1 MISARKLIKLARKWQ
16 KLAAIRRKRI
26 TFSSTSSMVEKG
38 HFVVY
43 SADEKRFMLPLE
55 YLKNEMVMEL
65 FNLAEE
71 EFGIPSNGHL
81 ILPFDSTFMEY
92 AIGLIKRKVEKAL
105 IVSIV
110 NGRCS
115 SSSNLYQQE
124 TSQQMARK
132 WKKLSVIGRRR
143 ITSSL
148 VDNGHFVIYTIDQK
162 RFVIPLAY
170 LRNTIFMELL
180 KMSEEEFG
188 LPSDGPIIFPCDSVA
203 MNYIVSL
210 LRRSLA
216 KDLEKA
222 VLNSVASYRCSSNT
236 SYFHQAHTY
245 QQSLVSGFRGNYSL
259 LL

>member
-26 TFSSTSSMVEKG
+26 TFSRTSSMVEKG

-43 SADEKRFMLPLE
+43 SADEKRFLLPLE

-92 AIGLIKRKVEKAL
+92 AIGLIKRKASKEVEKAL
-105 IVSIV
+105 IMSIV

-124 TSQQMARK
+124 TSQQLPI
-132 WKKLSVIGRRR
+132 WI
-143 ITSSL
+143 

-188 LPSDGPIIFPCDSVA
+188 LPSDGPIRFPCDSVA

-236 SYFHQAHTY
+236 SYFNRAHTD
-245 QQSLVSGFRGNYSL
+245 QQSLVSGF
-259 LL
+259 

>member
-92 AIGLIKRKVEKAL
+92 AIGLIKRKASKEVEKAL

-124 TSQQMARK
+124 TSQQLPIWMVVK
-132 WKKLSVIGRRR
+132 GC
-143 ITSSL
+143 
-148 VDNGHFVIYTIDQK
+148 FVISTTDK
-162 RFVIPLAY
+162 RHFVIPLAF
-170 LRNTIFMELL
+170 LSNCIFRELF
-180 KMSEEEFG
+180 KMSEEEFV
-188 LPSDGPIIFPCDSVA
+188 LPSDGPITLPCDSVF
-203 MNYIVSL
+203 MNYIISIVKRGLS
-210 LRRSLA
+210 
-216 KDLEKA
+216 KDLERA
-222 VLNSVASYRCSSNT
+222 VVNSISTYCFSSDT
-236 SYFHQAHTY
+236 YFNQGHEDT
-245 QQSLVSGFRGNYSL
+245 QSLVFGF
-259 LL
+259 